1 VEPTA
6 VRIGL
11 MDSRRPGLVEWL
23 PARHLTPMQRAWRAL
38 KRGFVVGGTS
48 LVVTNLLVLFVP
60 IPWLHFCTVPFA
72 ILAGPLMAV
81 LTVRERA
88 LLGACVVK
96 CPRCRETVEVPKDFP
111 GWPARKNCLAC
122 GIMVQLDLAEPDQ
135 GTAARGPVTGPTRDS
150 RVT

>member
-81 LTVRERA
+81 LTVRGRTAWHAASWCSSISPSLIRA
-88 LLGACVVK
+88 R
-96 CPRCRETVEVPKDFP
+96 P
-111 GWPARKNCLAC
+111 PA
-122 GIMVQLDLAEPDQ
+122 DP
-135 GTAARGPVTGPTRDS
+135 
-150 RVT
+150 